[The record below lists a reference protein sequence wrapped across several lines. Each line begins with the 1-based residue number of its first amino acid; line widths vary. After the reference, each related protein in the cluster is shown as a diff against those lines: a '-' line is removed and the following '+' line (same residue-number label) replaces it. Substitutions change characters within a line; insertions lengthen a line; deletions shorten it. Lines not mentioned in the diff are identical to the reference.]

1 MRFLLDPRRRVL
13 IAHPR
18 NLQSKGLD
26 HICFT
31 RLGCFKRLLIPRR
44 KQKVKALHSRFVY
57 STPPSQSRG
66 TAPFQSTPPNLKL
79 AKVPQNSQRETH
91 THACK
96 PLAGPCSCMHPCTN
110 SSREILRPKQS
121 WTKQGE
127 TIMGETR
134 AYANDT
140 RDTGKLARTH
150 HYEVDPGTKY
160 HALPFP

>member
-1 MRFLLDPRRRVL
+1 MLLVTRSYTNLLTSNCWTEVVRFLLDPRRRVL

-79 AKVPQNSQRETH
+79 AKVPQNSQRAAKSPHNKSCSRLYPRSHRT
-91 THACK
+91 
-96 PLAGPCSCMHPCTN
+96 LAHHLHHVPTDFGPTN
-110 SSREILRPKQS
+110 LTSNLEFVVNKLFFQS
-121 WTKQGE
+121 G
-127 TIMGETR
+127 
-134 AYANDT
+134 N
-140 RDTGKLARTH
+140 
-150 HYEVDPGTKY
+150 
-160 HALPFP
+160 